1 LSDPS
6 PIFTIDR
13 SLFAEKFPAKPFA
26 VRHSLAGHPLF
37 ELERLVELSRRLPAS
52 DVESNAGSVA
62 VNQDPTATP
71 ATGLSIDE
79 TIIRIRECG
88 AWLVLKLVE
97 QDPEYRA
104 LLDRC
109 LDEIAGYSKL
119 STTMKREA
127 FIFVSSP
134 RSVTPYHI
142 DPEHNFLLQIHGR
155 KTVNIFDPTDPE
167 LVSDQQIEGLFLGAH
182 RNIEYRPSM
191 QQKAWTYSMGPG
203 EAAHFP
209 VVAPHWIQN
218 EDEVSVSFS
227 ITFRSELSE
236 RMTRVHQLNA
246 RLRKLGLAPARV
258 GAHPAMDSVKDVV
271 YRAVRKVGGL
281 VGAGEEETRRAYTS

>member
-1 LSDPS
+1 LSD

-26 VRHSLAGHPLF
+26 LKHSLAGHPLF
-37 ELERLVELSRRLPAS
+37 ELERLVQLSRRLPPS
-52 DVESNAGSVA
+52 DVESNAGSVG
-62 VNQDPTATP
+62 VNQDPASTP
-71 ATGLSIDE
+71 STGLSIDE
-79 TIIRIRECG
+79 TILRIRECG

-109 LDEIAGYSKL
+109 LDEIAQYSPL

-142 DPEHNFLLQIHGR
+142 DPEHNFLLQIHGK

-167 LVSDQQIEGLFLGAH
+167 LVTDLQIEGLFLGAH

-191 QQKAWTYSMGPG
+191 QQKAWTCTMGPG
-203 EAAHFP
+203 DASHFP

-227 ITFRSELSE
+227 ITFRSEISE

-258 GAHPAMDSVKDVV
+258 GAHPAIDSVKDVV
-271 YRAVRKVGGL
+271 YRAVRKVGGF
-281 VGAGEEETRRAYTS
+281 GGGSEEETRRAYTP